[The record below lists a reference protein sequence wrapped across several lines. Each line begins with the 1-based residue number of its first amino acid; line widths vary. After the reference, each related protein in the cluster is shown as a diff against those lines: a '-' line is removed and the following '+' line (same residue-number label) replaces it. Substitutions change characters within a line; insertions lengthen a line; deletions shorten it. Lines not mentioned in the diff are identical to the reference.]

1 LTTAWLTMKM
11 KNGQLT
17 FSHLRGI
24 LQSDAKT
31 STLPVCSMTDEIVN
45 GLDWWRK
52 SKTKNLS
59 RQGYGFVMG
68 SHEIYIYMIHE
79 EFSSAITWNK

>member
-1 LTTAWLTMKM
+1 MKI

-17 FSHLRGI
+17 FSHLRGR

-31 STLPVCSMTDEIVN
+31 STWPVCSMTDEIVN

-52 SKTKNLS
+52 SKTKNLTG
-59 RQGYGFVMG
+59 QGNGFVMG
-68 SHEIYIYMIHE
+68 SHEIYIYMVYE
-79 EFSSAITWNK
+79 EFSSAIT